1 MHCTMIWSQI
11 FVESALVNKT
21 ADDTATAE
29 PSLAMSEAV
38 FQSFYEE
45 TARPLWAFICRVCG
59 KPELADDLLQ
69 ETYLRFLRAADLKA
83 DAALRKAYLYKI
95 ATNLMTDH
103 WRSSAREQ
111 RWVVTSH
118 SDEEFHE
125 KVATD
130 HKDAAEAV
138 IVSRD
143 LSRAFQQLKPM
154 ERSLLWL
161 AYAEGSEH
169 REIATALGLKQKS
182 IRVLLFR
189 ARQKFAQILQRR
201 GLSPE
206 GRP

>member
-1 MHCTMIWSQI
+1 MMIWPQI
-11 FVESALVNKT
+11 LVESALANEP
-21 ADDTATAE
+21 ADDFATAE
-29 PSLAMSEAV
+29 RPLVMSEVA
-38 FQSFYEE
+38 FQAFYEE

-103 WRSSAREQ
+103 WRTSAREQ
-111 RWVVTSH
+111 RFVVTSH

-125 KVATD
+125 GARSD
-130 HKDAAEAV
+130 QKDAAEAV

-143 LSRAFQQLKPM
+143 LSRVFQQLKPI

-161 AYAEGSEH
+161 AYVEGSEH
-169 REIATALGLKQKS
+169 REIAAALGLKQKS

-189 ARQKFAQILQRR
+189 ARQKFAQILKRR

-206 GRP
+206 ARP

>member
-1 MHCTMIWSQI
+1 MMIWPQI
-11 FVESALVNKT
+11 LVESALANDP
-21 ADDTATAE
+21 ADDTAAAE
-29 PSLAMSEAV
+29 RPLAISEAA
-38 FQSFYEE
+38 FQAFYQE
-45 TARPLWAFICRVCG
+45 TARPLWAFICRMCS

-69 ETYLRFLRAADLKA
+69 ETYLRFLRASDLKA

-118 SDEEFHE
+118 SDEDFHE
-125 KVATD
+125 EAVTNL
-130 HKDAAEAV
+130 KDAAETV
-138 IVSRD
+138 IVRRD
-143 LSRAFQQLKPM
+143 LSRVFQQLKPM

-161 AYAEGSEH
+161 AYVEGSEH
-169 REIATALGLKQKS
+169 REIAAALGLKQKS

-189 ARQKFAQILQRR
+189 ARQKLAQILQRR

>member
-1 MHCTMIWSQI
+1 MMIWPQI
-11 FVESALVNKT
+11 FLESALANKS
-21 ADDTATAE
+21 ADDTAAAE
-29 PSLAMSEAV
+29 RPLVMSEAA
-38 FQSFYEE
+38 FQAFYEE

-103 WRSSAREQ
+103 WRTSAREQ
-111 RWVVTSH
+111 RFVVTSH

-125 KVATD
+125 AAATD
-130 HKDAAEAV
+130 HRDAAEAV
-138 IVSRD
+138 IVGRD
-143 LSRAFQQLKPM
+143 LSRVFQLLKPM

-161 AYAEGSEH
+161 AYVEGSEH
-169 REIATALGLKQKS
+169 REIAAALGLKQKS

-189 ARQKFAQILQRR
+189 ARQKFAQILKRR

-206 GRP
+206 ARP

>member
-1 MHCTMIWSQI
+1 MMIWPQI
-11 FVESALVNKT
+11 LVENALAKEPV
-21 ADDTATAE
+21 DDTATAE
-29 PSLAMSEAV
+29 RPLAMSEAA
-38 FQSFYEE
+38 FQAFYEE
-45 TARPLWAFICRVCG
+45 TARPLWAFICRVCS

-103 WRSSAREQ
+103 WRTSAREQ
-111 RWVVTSH
+111 RFVVTSH

-125 KVATD
+125 EAASD
-130 HKDAAEAV
+130 QQDAAEAL
-138 IVSRD
+138 IVGRD
-143 LSRAFQQLKPM
+143 LSRVFQQLKPT

-161 AYAEGSEH
+161 AYVEGSEH
-169 REIATALGLKQKS
+169 REIAAALGLKQKS

-189 ARQKFAQILQRR
+189 ARQKFAQILKRR

-206 GRP
+206 ARP

>member
-1 MHCTMIWSQI
+1 MLIWPQI
-11 FVESALVNKT
+11 LVESALAKEPV
-21 ADDTATAE
+21 DDTATAE
-29 PSLAMSEAV
+29 RPLVMSEVA
-38 FQSFYEE
+38 FQAFYEE
-45 TARPLWAFICRVCG
+45 TARPLWAFICRACG

-83 DAALRKAYLYKI
+83 EAALRKAYLYKI

-103 WRSSAREQ
+103 WRTSAREH
-111 RWVVTSH
+111 RFVVTSH

-125 KVATD
+125 EAPSD
-130 HKDAAEAV
+130 QKDAAESV

-143 LSRAFQQLKPM
+143 LSRVFQQLKPI

-161 AYAEGSEH
+161 AYVEGSEH
-169 REIATALGLKQKS
+169 REIAAALGLKQKS

-189 ARQKFAQILQRR
+189 ARQKFAQILKRR

-206 GRP
+206 ARP

>member
-1 MHCTMIWSQI
+1 MLIWPQI
-11 FVESALVNKT
+11 LVESVLAKEPV
-21 ADDTATAE
+21 DDTATAE
-29 PSLAMSEAV
+29 RPLVMSEVA
-38 FQSFYEE
+38 FQAFYEE
-45 TARPLWAFICRVCG
+45 TARPLWAFICRACG

-103 WRSSAREQ
+103 WRTSAREH
-111 RWVVTSH
+111 RFVVTSH

-125 KVATD
+125 EAPSEQ
-130 HKDAAEAV
+130 KDAAEAV

-143 LSRAFQQLKPM
+143 LSRVFQQLKPM

-161 AYAEGSEH
+161 AYVEGSEH
-169 REIATALGLKQKS
+169 REIAAALGLKQKS

-189 ARQKFAQILQRR
+189 ARQKFAQILKRR

-206 GRP
+206 ARP

>member
-1 MHCTMIWSQI
+1 MMIWSQI
-11 FVESALVNKT
+11 LVESALANEP
-21 ADDTATAE
+21 ADDLATAE
-29 PSLAMSEAV
+29 RPLAMSEAA
-38 FQSFYEE
+38 FQAFYEE
-45 TARPLWAFICRVCG
+45 TARPLWAFICRACG

-103 WRSSAREQ
+103 WRTSAREH
-111 RWVVTSH
+111 RFVVTSH

-125 KVATD
+125 EARSD

-143 LSRAFQQLKPM
+143 LSRVFQQLKPI

-161 AYAEGSEH
+161 AYVEGSEH
-169 REIATALGLKQKS
+169 REIAAALGLKQKS

-189 ARQKFAQILQRR
+189 ARLKFAQILKRR

-206 GRP
+206 ARP